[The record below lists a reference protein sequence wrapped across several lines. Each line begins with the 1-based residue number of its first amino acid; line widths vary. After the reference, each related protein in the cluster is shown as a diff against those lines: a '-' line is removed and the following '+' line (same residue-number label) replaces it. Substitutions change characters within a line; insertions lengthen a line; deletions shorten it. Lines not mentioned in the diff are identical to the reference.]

1 MPSASRVSA
10 ACFMVGQSD
19 WLPMMIETAFP
30 TIDPSKRPERKAGD
44 YREGR
49 WGGKAAAQ
57 ACGKRMLRR
66 FCRKMSRLRM
76 APLRGPSGDV
86 ASLSFANDLGD
97 CCSAN
102 RGRGTSCHAP
112 GQRPA
117 RMRSSRGRDARRLSA
132 RRRQPRTHEPPSKQD
147 ERGSSSQGE
156 LTMNASR
163 LTAIGLVAA
172 AGLWIASGHFLP
184 HGAAETAVRAG
195 EGEAKKLF
203 RVAVATP
210 SVVRHSR
217 KLTIASRT
225 QADKRVTVFARTGGV
240 LTELKVKRGMSVKK
254 GEIIAVLSDEAREAQ
269 VAQAQA
275 VVTQKRTE
283 LEAKRALILSGTLPR
298 LQLVDLEAQLK
309 AAEAS
314 LAAAEAEHERG
325 TVRAP
330 WSGVVH
336 DVAVE
341 VGQAAFSFAGREI
354 ASMVALDPML
364 AVVEVAERQLAGIK
378 VGTVAEVRL
387 VTGERTS
394 GKVRFVAKTAS
405 PTTRTYRVEIE
416 VPNADGNIPDGITA
430 EVILP
435 LAPVVAT
442 RVPRS
447 AITFSS
453 AGNLGLRVV
462 DANDTVEFVPV
473 GVIEDE
479 QSSMWV
485 IGLPER
491 SRGIVQGQDFVRAGQ
506 IVDAG

>member
-1 MPSASRVSA
+1 MKASR
-10 ACFMVGQSD
+10 
-19 WLPMMIETAFP
+19 I
-30 TIDPSKRPERKAGD
+30 
-44 YREGR
+44 
-49 WGGKAAAQ
+49 
-57 ACGKRMLRR
+57 
-66 FCRKMSRLRM
+66 
-76 APLRGPSGDV
+76 
-86 ASLSFANDLGD
+86 
-97 CCSAN
+97 
-102 RGRGTSCHAP
+102 
-112 GQRPA
+112 
-117 RMRSSRGRDARRLSA
+117 
-132 RRRQPRTHEPPSKQD
+132 
-147 ERGSSSQGE
+147 
-156 LTMNASR
+156 
-163 LTAIGLVAA
+163 TAIGLVAA
-172 AGLWIASGHFLP
+172 AALWIASGHFLP
-184 HGAAETAVRAG
+184 HENGQGRAAVPPG
-195 EGEAKKLF
+195 GNHPKKLF
-203 RVAVATP
+203 RVAVIETNEVPHA
-210 SVVRHSR
+210 R
-217 KLTIASRT
+217 KLTISGRT
-225 QADKRVTVFARTGGV
+225 EADKRVTVTARTGGV
-240 LTELKVKRGMSVKK
+240 LTELKVKRGMWVKK
-254 GEIIAVLSDEAREAQ
+254 GDIIAILSDEAREAP

-283 LEAKRALILSGTLPR
+283 LEAKRTLIISGTLPR

-378 VGTVAEVRL
+378 VGAVAEVRL

-430 EVILP
+430 EVLLP

-485 IGLPER
+485 IGLPDR
-491 SRGIVQGQDFVRAGQ
+491 SRVIVQGQDFVREGQ
-506 IVDAG
+506 IVDAVGIPELTAVAK